1 MTPLSFLTSQQA
13 SPSPGSIRPHK
24 AIHLHFPRTALRSAA
39 RVAPPLL
46 HSADAGSVQAL
57 APRVKKSRK
66 RCEERRKPLQTP
78 LCCAHRPA
86 SASSSELHTD
96 SRQLTSPAP
105 PPRSSSHMSVV
116 QGTECAVHALLWVSP
131 ISTCRWAAEIIHGI
145 PNLTA
150 CDGSPVVVSAR
161 CPLGS
166 TRKDLT
172 DPVDVSLTSWCA
184 VDLLSA
190 KRSLS
195 IDLASVVAVSRMQP
209 PNASLELIA
218 HERRASYKGTE
229 YQQRGVTHPCLRIL
243 PAACTCSSSCRPAP
257 IA

>member
-1 MTPLSFLTSQQA
+1 MQ
-13 SPSPGSIRPHK
+13 
-24 AIHLHFPRTALRSAA
+24 
-39 RVAPPLL
+39 
-46 HSADAGSVQAL
+46 VQCKRWLPESKNPA
-57 APRVKKSRK
+57 K

-86 SASSSELHTD
+86 SATSSELHTD

-116 QGTECAVHALLWVSP
+116 PGTECAVHALLWVSP

-150 CDGSPVVVSAR
+150 CDGSPVVVSAS
-161 CPLGS
+161 CS
-166 TRKDLT
+166 HKDLT

-218 HERRASYKGTE
+218 HERRASYKSTE